1 MTSSDV
7 HVLNLAG
14 SENQPS
20 VRRPPGAVA
29 LELQK
34 TMLQLKGQY
43 MSGDGRE
50 VQYSSLR
57 ESQLFSEYE
66 RVARELA
73 NCDLRDL
80 KEEEKKPFFIS
91 ILPPCVCACVHE
103 LCACA
108 GSALYCVCEL

>member
-20 VRRPPGAVA
+20 VRRAPSAVA

-34 TMLQLKGQY
+34 TMLQLKGQC
-43 MSGDGRE
+43 MAGDGRG
-50 VQYSSLR
+50 VQYSGLR

-73 NCDLRDL
+73 NCDLRDV

-91 ILPPCVCACVHE
+91 IPPPCVCAC
-103 LCACA
+103 AC
-108 GSALYCVCEL
+108 SALYCVCKQ